1 MSKNLLITGASR
13 GIGRA
18 AALLAAADGW
28 AVGVNYRNDR
38 AAAYEVVAQIE
49 AMGGKAVALP
59 GDVANEEDVL
69 RLFEAMDQFGP
80 LHGLVVNAGIVAPPM
95 PLLDMSSERLRRMFE
110 VNVLGSY
117 LTARE
122 GARRMARSR
131 GGNGGSM
138 VLVSSV
144 AASLGSPFEYV
155 DYAGAKGAMDVLTR
169 GLAKELGGEGVRGQR
184 RAPGADRYRDS
195 RQRRPAGPR
204 RAPGQG
210 DTTGTRRPRR
220 GSRRGDRLATR

>member
-18 AALLAAADGW
+18 TALLAAAQGW
-28 AVGVNYRNDR
+28 TVGVNYREDR
-38 AAAYEVVAQIE
+38 AAADAVVAQIQ
-49 AMGGKAVALP
+49 AAGGQAVALQ
-59 GDVANEEDVL
+59 GDVAIEADVQ
-69 RLFEAMDQFGP
+69 RLFEAMDALGP
-80 LHGLVVNAGIVAPPM
+80 LQGLVVNAGIVAPPL
-95 PLLDMSSERLRRMFE
+95 PLLDMSGERLRRMFE

-131 GGNGGSM
+131 GGAGGSM

-169 GLAKELGGEGVRGQR
+169 GLAKELGGEVWFPKAKLRT
-184 RAPGADRYRDS
+184 AKLVSLFCVTS
-195 RQRRPAGPR
+195 R
-204 RAPGQG
+204 
-210 DTTGTRRPRR
+210 
-220 GSRRGDRLATR
+220 